1 MWCFRFRLSI
11 VDEEWLWAATGICS
25 RGGGGGV
32 GPNRF
37 YYVLTASSAD
47 NKKRIQRSVNDD
59 VSMMDGGN
67 GLTIISGYLKNYPL
81 KMGTMIIVNKV
92 GWRPWVA

>member
-1 MWCFRFRLSI
+1 MKG
-11 VDEEWLWAATGICS
+11 WLWAATGICS
-25 RGGGGGV
+25 RGGCGGV

-37 YYVLTASSAD
+37 YYVLTASSAG
-47 NKKRIQRSVNDD
+47 NKKRRQRSVKVN
-59 VSMMDGGN
+59 VLRIQGGN